1 MHKDGTERETG
12 MVEEGLKEV
21 EGGESGKERNIKGG

>member
-1 MHKDGTERETG
+1 MLGMHKDGTERETG

-21 EGGESGKERNIKGG
+21 ESGKEGERET